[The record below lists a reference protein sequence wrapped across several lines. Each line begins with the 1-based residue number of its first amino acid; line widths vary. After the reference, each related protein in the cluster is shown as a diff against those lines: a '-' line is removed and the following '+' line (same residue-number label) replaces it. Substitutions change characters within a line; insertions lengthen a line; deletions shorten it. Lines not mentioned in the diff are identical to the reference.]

1 MFQSNMSHILLL
13 LSLEMWSPPTWGKG
27 KKKRRRRRKYDEIYI
42 AHSLKEEMI
51 STCYYDRVTSKY
63 ESHIHTQNFTEKL
76 ASILKGW
83 SSLNNNKKMK
93 RFSTSYTGFSSLWSW
108 RSRKDFNIYLRG
120 MGRTYIGENEGEGKD
135 KGASFSWFS
144 LLERFSLFVF
154 MGGWVWLVV
163 VTFTLKMIRTLRIVI
178 LCKASYIF
186 YNNNFFL

>member
-27 KKKRRRRRKYDEIYI
+27 KKKRRRRKYDEIYI
-42 AHSLKEEMI
+42 AHSVKEEMI

-63 ESHIHTQNFTEKL
+63 ESQNSSTSNFTEKL